1 VLTISELTKRV
12 EHGVLRYDF
21 EASVGYWVIIS
32 SLAFRRALNEELA
45 PHGITFRQ
53 SQVLGWLV
61 LDGDLTQGELASR
74 MEVEPPTLAGLVDRM
89 ENAGWVTR
97 SVCPDDRRKK
107 IIRVQDQ
114 AAPVWEKIAECARR
128 VRKVATRGLTDEQ
141 SEQLLSMLRVVHG
154 NLTRSTGDMDPPSEP
169 K

>member
-1 VLTISELTKRV
+1 MLK
-12 EHGVLRYDF
+12 YDF
-21 EASVGYWVIIS
+21 EASIGYWVIIS

-61 LDGDLTQGELASR
+61 LEGELSQGELASR

-97 SVCPDDRRKK
+97 CVCPDDRRKK
-107 IIRVQDQ
+107 IIRLQDQ
-114 AAPVWEKIAECARR
+114 AGPVWEKIAECARR

-141 SEQLLSMLRVVHG
+141 SDQLLSLLRVVHG
-154 NLTRSTGDMDPPSEP
+154 NLTQSIRGMDPPTEP